1 MKKKRIKMKKA
12 KEITEPKPPI
22 IPSIKN
28 ELRTEGRPRWVMP
41 FPSRVKKPSTIS
53 INGVDTV
60 KVVLKIRNITK
71 KNRGNAV
78 YLFKTKASILS
89 VFWLERV
96 AL

>member
-1 MKKKRIKMKKA
+1 MKKNRMKMRGA

-22 IPSIKN
+22 IPSIRN
-28 ELRTEGRPRWVMP
+28 ELRTEGKPRRITP
-41 FPSRVKKPSTIS
+41 FPSKAKNPSTIS

-60 KVVLKIRNITK
+60 KVALKIRNITK